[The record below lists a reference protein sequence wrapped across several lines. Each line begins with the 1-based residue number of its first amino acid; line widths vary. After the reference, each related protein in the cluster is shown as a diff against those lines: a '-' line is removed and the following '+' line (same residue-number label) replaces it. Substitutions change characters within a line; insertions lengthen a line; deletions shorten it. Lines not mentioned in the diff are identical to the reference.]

1 MKKKKKTLTLGIET
15 SCDETAAAVVEN
27 GFTVRSSVV
36 SSQIKIHEKFAGVV
50 PELASRAHIENVNP
64 VIGAALAEAGI
75 GIADVDHICYTRGPG
90 LAGALLVGQIAA
102 QTLASVSGKPLI
114 AVNHLEGHL
123 YAALLEHR
131 KLTTPYLS
139 LIVSGGHTE
148 LVVVEEIGRYRYLG
162 GTRDDA
168 AGEAYDKVAKLL
180 DLPYPGG
187 PHIDRLA
194 AKGNPAAVKF
204 PRPYLWGSW
213 DFSFSGIK
221 TSVVNLLRRTEQEKL
236 VLRTED
242 VCASFQQAM
251 VETLVEK
258 TFAAAR
264 DASLKA
270 IVIGGGVAANA
281 GLRAAMNSRGK
292 KEKISVHL
300 PAPVYCTDNAAMI
313 AAAGYLRSVYDRA
326 ASADAFNRIEPDM
339 LLTNWKKK
347 RGS

>member
-1 MKKKKKTLTLGIET
+1 MKRTKKVLTLGIET

-27 GFTVRSSVV
+27 GLMLRSNVV
-36 SSQIKIHEKFAGVV
+36 SSQVNIHAKFAGVV
-50 PELASRAHIENVNP
+50 PELASRAHIESVNP

-75 GIADVDHICYTRGPG
+75 TIDEIDYICYTRGPG

-102 QTLASVSGKPLI
+102 QALASVSGKPLI
-114 AVNHLEGHL
+114 AVNHLEGHF
-123 YAALLEHR
+123 YAALLEHK
-131 KLTTPYLS
+131 KLKTPYLS

-148 LVVVEEIGRYRYLG
+148 LVVVETLGRYRYLG

-180 DLPYPGG
+180 GLPYPGG

-221 TSVVNLLRRTEQEKL
+221 TSVVNLLRHAELEKKS
-236 VLRTED
+236 LRVED

-270 IVIGGGVAANA
+270 VVVGGGVAANA
-281 GLRAAMNSRGK
+281 GLRAAMLARGK
-292 KEKISVHL
+292 KERIGVHL
-300 PAPVYCTDNAAMI
+300 PAKEFCTDNAAMI
-313 AAAGYLRSVYDRA
+313 AAAGYLRAVNDRA
-326 ASADAFNRIEPDM
+326 AEADAYHRIEPDM
-339 LLTNWKKK
+339 PITNWKTG
-347 RGS
+347 RRS